1 MDFSH
6 ADDICDALIKLIF
19 LKDKINNIILSSGK
33 KLI

>member
-19 LKDKINNIILSSGK
+19 LKNKINNIILSSGK
-33 KLI
+33 KHF